1 MSWSDVLVAVAAG
14 AVGVGVGWPTR
25 LLLAGLRRGTVVR
38 PGPVEVLLGVITA
51 IGVALAAGSPTVLLV
66 AWAGWLT
73 VTLGIVDLRHHRL
86 PDAITLPAVAVSVGL
101 VVLTSLMWP
110 GSGSV
115 LRAFVVAGV
124 IGALFQLLARV
135 SRGGL
140 GRGDAKLVPSLA
152 LLTGYLSVGAAVTA
166 VAAAFVLGAV
176 VALGGIAIGRLD
188 RRSAVPFGPA
198 LLLGCWL
205 VLAVP
210 GVAAAVS

>member
-1 MSWSDVLVAVAAG
+1 MSWPAVLVVVAAG
-14 AVGVGVGWPTR
+14 AVGAGVGWPTR
-25 LLLAGLRRGTVVR
+25 LLLARLRRGTVVG
-38 PGPVEVLLGVITA
+38 PGPVETLLGVITA
-51 IGVALAAGSPTVLLV
+51 AGAACALGAPTVLLV
-66 AWAGWLT
+66 VWAGWLT

-86 PDAITLPAVAVSVGL
+86 PDAITRPAVAVSAGL
-101 VVLTSLMWP
+101 IILTSLLWP
-110 GSGSV
+110 GSGSL

-124 IGALFQLLARV
+124 IGVLFGLLARV

-166 VAAAFVLGAV
+166 LALAFVLGAV
-176 VALGGIAIGRLD
+176 VALVGMAIGRLD

-210 GVAAAVS
+210 GLAAAVS